1 MVAAMKDANWD
12 IASHSLKWIEH
23 RDMSEAEERWTA
35 LAVSIYFFTPNRPL
49 EARIEGGSARLPA
62 GQPDWGC
69 YQ

>member
-1 MVAAMKDANWD
+1 
-12 IASHSLKWIEH
+12 
-23 RDMSEAEERWTA
+23 